1 MKDNLKGKFIAIL
14 GPSGSG
20 KSTLIN
26 MLIDKYPKLKF
37 AISCTTRE
45 IRDHEKQGVNY
56 FYLTN
61 KEFEEKLNNND
72 LLEHAFV
79 HSKFYYGLLKSTV
92 LDSLKNGDIL
102 IKDIE
107 FKGLF
112 QLKKILGVTNFKS
125 IFIMPPSKDE
135 IIKRLNQRAHINYDE
150 LKKRLDSIDNEMNL
164 KSECD
169 LIFNPVIGNI
179 EKTFENFEK
188 DFFKLLNLNKENFK

>member
-1 MKDNLKGKFIAIL
+1 MKDNFKGQFIVVL
-14 GPSGSG
+14 GPTGCG

-26 MLIDKYPKLKF
+26 MLIDKYSKLKF

-45 IRDHEKQGVNY
+45 IRDNEKQGVNY
-56 FYLTN
+56 FYLSN
-61 KEFEEKLNNND
+61 KEFEEKLKNND

-92 LDSLKNGDIL
+92 LNSLKNGDIL

-112 QLKKILGVTNFKS
+112 QLKKILGVNLKS

-135 IIKRLNQRAHINYDE
+135 IIKRLNQRSYINSDE
-150 LKKRLDSIDNEMNL
+150 LKKRLDSIDNEMSL

-169 LIFNPVIGNI
+169 LIFNPIIGNI

-188 DFFKLLNLNKENFK
+188 DFFNLLNLDKKDFK